1 MSKDFEKAYRE
12 LAESE
17 IPDLWDRIE
26 AGLESKSTP
35 EIAEDGRAETEGEA
49 IEEVEEETIRET
61 IQEVSPKTDVKEK
74 RYGKRK
80 WARFAKYSGIAAA
93 AVCVAVIIPAAVFL
107 FRSGLTKGYS
117 GGAAVTEGIDTA
129 ASADEAMEF
138 ASDEAIGV
146 AADEEES
153 CETASEEMDTGAGA
167 LDEEVGELAEDKEE
181 TGQAWP
187 QDNAQSTVQD
197 SGGDKAMAEME
208 DVSQMRDAADELK
221 KESQSSVK
229 QESAP
234 QEAETEGN
242 SAFAEAAIEGT
253 VFEHVEIK
261 VTEAQN
267 DFDRE
272 DGSLPGTLYTATVQ
286 KDASGKLKEGE
297 ELVVDVPA
305 HSSYALVKD
314 GVFEVDLV
322 YKGNG
327 TYGLKECYRQ
337 VEE

>member
-26 AGLESKSTP
+26 AGLESKTTP
-35 EIAEDGRAETEGEA
+35 EMTKEGRAETEGEA
-49 IEEVEEETIRET
+49 IEEEKEETIHET

-107 FRSGLTKGYS
+107 FRSGLTKGDS

-138 ASDEAIGV
+138 AADEAIGV

-153 CETASEEMDTGAGA
+153 CETASEEMDAGAGA

-181 TGQAWP
+181 EQAK
-187 QDNAQSTVQD
+187 DMAV
-197 SGGDKAMAEME
+197 AEMA
-208 DVSQMRDAADELK
+208 DASQMRDAADELK

-234 QEAETEGN
+234 QEAGTEGGG
-242 SAFAEAAIEGT
+242 AFAEAIIEGT

-272 DGSLPGTLYTATVQ
+272 DGSSPGTLYTVIVQ
-286 KDASGKLKEGE
+286 KDDSGQLKEGE
-297 ELVVDVPA
+297 KLVVDVPA

-327 TYGLKECYRQ
+327 TYGLEECYRRI
-337 VEE
+337 EG